1 MMHDITEEHYKQQ
14 LHIREKKLEKD
25 REFEMIFRTYVV
37 AVRDIILNFVNLPD
51 KNSQIEKQRTV
62 LLELEKEWNK
72 INPEHKTYNL
82 HKRRGI
88 KFILILLVDL
98 IILYSLQIFFGYDS
112 L

>member
-1 MMHDITEEHYKQQ
+1 MKQIN
-14 LHIREKKLEKD
+14 HKKIFAHSL
-25 REFEMIFRTYVV
+25 RTALMFLAGFMIY
-37 AVRDIILNFVNLPD
+37 
-51 KNSQIEKQRTV
+51 E
-62 LLELEKEWNK
+62 LLLDLEKEWNK

-98 IILYSLQIFFGYDS
+98 IILYALQIFFGYDI